1 MIDGGDTDS
10 ENNKDFEENTSQEA
24 LEARNNRRESNS
36 SVELQD
42 ITVAWYGW
50 INEDRKTLLKPD
62 KKKGVFTLNAT
73 QLRDSS
79 PKTSKSIKKDM
90 KVV

>member
-1 MIDGGDTDS
+1 MIDGGDTNS

-42 ITVAWYGW
+42 ITVA
-50 INEDRKTLLKPD
+50 
-62 KKKGVFTLNAT
+62 
-73 QLRDSS
+73 
-79 PKTSKSIKKDM
+79 
-90 KVV
+90 